1 MAKNNLRNFVFGEEE
16 KDLKSNSQTTTL
28 KLSQINLPLNQPRRY
43 FDEIKLKEL
52 ASSIRN
58 HGILEPLLVRK
69 LEDGSFE
76 LVAGERR
83 LRASQMISLTEVPVI
98 IKTLSDEEATLI
110 ALTENLQREDLNPLE
125 ETWGILQLLS
135 AKVNQNL
142 EEVTALL
149 YRMMRE
155 ETGKTGN
162 NPEYLVMGT
171 DLANQIIS
179 IFASLGLMNWQSF
192 VANRLPLL
200 NLPYDIQQVL
210 MKGQLAY
217 TKAIA
222 ISRLKNSQ
230 QRQELLAEA
239 ISQSLSLTEIK
250 EKIKT
255 IKQHEEKD
263 NQDSKITL
271 KSRMDSVY
279 QKFKKGNVW
288 ADNNKRKKIEKLLKQ
303 LENIVDS

>member
-16 KDLKSNSQTTTL
+16 KDFKSNSQTTTL
-28 KLSQINLPLNQPRRY
+28 KLTQINLPPNQPRHY

-52 ASSIRN
+52 ASSIRT

-98 IKTLSDEEATLI
+98 IKTLSDEEAKLI
-110 ALTENLQREDLNPLE
+110 TLTENLQREDLNPLE
-125 ETWGILQLLS
+125 ETWAILQLLS
-135 AKVNQNL
+135 AKINQNL

-162 NPEYLVMGT
+162 NPEYLLMGT

-179 IFASLGLMNWQSF
+179 LFTSLGLMNWQSF

-200 NLPYDIQQVL
+200 NLPDDIQQVL
-210 MKGQLAY
+210 IKGQLAY

-230 QRQELLAEA
+230 QRQELLTEA
-239 ISQSLSLTEIK
+239 ISQNLSLTEIK
-250 EKIKT
+250 EKIKI
-255 IKQHEEKD
+255 IKQKEKD

-279 QKFKKGNVW
+279 QKLKKGNVW

>member
-16 KDLKSNSQTTTL
+16 KDFKSNSQTTTL
-28 KLSQINLPLNQPRRY
+28 KLTQINLPPNQPRHY

-52 ASSIRN
+52 ASSIRT

-98 IKTLSDEEATLI
+98 IKTLSDEEAKLI
-110 ALTENLQREDLNPLE
+110 TLTENLQREDLNPLE
-125 ETWGILQLLS
+125 ETWAILQLLS
-135 AKVNQNL
+135 AKINQNL

-162 NPEYLVMGT
+162 NPEYLLMGT

-179 IFASLGLMNWQSF
+179 LFTSLGLMNWQSF

-200 NLPYDIQQVL
+200 NVPDDNQEVL

-230 QRQELLAEA
+230 QRKELLTEA
-239 ISQSLSLTEIK
+239 ISQNLSLTEIK
-250 EKIKT
+250 EKIKI
-255 IKQHEEKD
+255 IKQNEKD
-263 NQDSKITL
+263 NQNSEITL

-279 QKFKKGNVW
+279 QKLKKGNVW